1 MSKKP
6 ETPGTDITVKTGY
19 HHGDLRAQLL
29 NAVRQLVE
37 EKGSENFSIAEAARK
52 AGVSSAA
59 PYRHFKDKP
68 ELLKALVMDAMETM
82 AINMRTVMEPF
93 DIGAIE
99 RVDAIGQC
107 YIDFARQH
115 PGMFRLVFG
124 VSESH
129 ADDLEL
135 RECGSRVF
143 GIVIEAVANYL
154 GIGADAPE
162 AERRAYMLW
171 TMVHGHSWLMIDG
184 KAAMKGI
191 EYPEDKLLQE
201 ISNRI
206 VMDRAPTGA
215 PQEFRKSTG
224 QKTKPSH

>member
-1 MSKKP
+1 MSKKTAP
-6 ETPGTDITVKTGY
+6 PTADVTAKANY

-37 EKGSENFSIAEAARK
+37 DKGSENFSIAEAARK

-82 AINMRTVMEPF
+82 AVNMRAAMEPF
-93 DIGAIE
+93 DVGAIE
-99 RVDAIGQC
+99 RIDAIGHC
-107 YIDFARQH
+107 YVDFARQH

-129 ADDLEL
+129 ADDTEL
-135 RECGSRVF
+135 RDCGARVF

-154 GIGADAPE
+154 GIRADEPE

-171 TMVHGHSWLMIDG
+171 TMVHGHSWLTIDG
-184 KAAMKGI
+184 KAANKGI
-191 EYPEDKLLQE
+191 EFPEDILLRE

-206 VMDRAPTGA
+206 VMDRTPTGL
-215 PQEFRKSTG
+215 PRGTKS
-224 QKTKPSH
+224 